1 MILDERSRGE
11 DVTAKA
17 TTVKAAKAFA
27 WLLLA
32 AILFV
37 TVSPIGLRPHTIIT
51 VSIDRAGAYAVTAL
65 LFALAYPHRWKRVAL
80 LLVGSAFLFE
90 VMQVLSPTRHA
101 HFEDAAVKSLGVCA
115 GLAIGYGLSRLS
127 FFAKRSWAL
136 RAIPVRKD

>member
-1 MILDERSRGE
+1 MSGERGRGE
-11 DVTAKA
+11 DMTARA
-17 TTVKAAKAFA
+17 TVGTAAKAFA

-51 VSIDRAGAYAVTAL
+51 VTIDRAGAYAVTAL

-80 LLVGSAFLFE
+80 LLIASAFLFE

-127 FFAKRSWAL
+127 FFAKQTGAVRTV
-136 RAIPVRKD
+136 PVRKD

>member
-1 MILDERSRGE
+1 MLNEGSRGE
-11 DVTAKA
+11 DVTTKA
-17 TTVKAAKAFA
+17 TVATAAKTLA

-80 LLVGSAFLFE
+80 LLIGSAFLFE

-127 FFAKRSWAL
+127 FFAKCSGAL
-136 RAIPVRKD
+136 RAVPARKD

>member
-1 MILDERSRGE
+1 MPGERRWRE
-11 DVTAKA
+11 DMTARASGA
-17 TTVKAAKAFA
+17 TAAKALA

-51 VSIDRAGAYAVTAL
+51 VNIDRAGAYAVTAL

-80 LLVGSAFLFE
+80 LLIGSAFLFE

-127 FFAKRSWAL
+127 VFAKRTGAV
-136 RAIPVRKD
+136 RAVPARKD